1 MASIPDEDRGE
12 FVVVLCVWGRVP
24 VPCVLCWS
32 IDSPIL
38 QSPQIDVEFD
48 PQAVSIIRQNWID
61 KQLKKR

>member
-12 FVVVLCVWGRVP
+12 FRLSVFWGGCLCCACHAGR
-24 VPCVLCWS
+24 S
-32 IDSPIL
+32 IHPFKPNH
-38 QSPQIDVEFD
+38 QSDVEFD